1 MSIAKRILLIDDEV
15 YMQQVIQICLE
26 SATSWQVSV
35 AGSGQAGIA
44 QAETEQPD
52 AILLDAMMPDMDGLT
67 TFARL
72 QADPKTQQIPVILL
86 SGMIQSGEHQKYEA
100 LGFKAVLV
108 KPFEPFELAKQ
119 IAQSLG
125 WSL

>member
-1 MSIAKRILLIDDEV
+1 
-15 YMQQVIQICLE
+15 
-26 SATSWQVSV
+26 
-35 AGSGQAGIA
+35 
-44 QAETEQPD
+44 
-52 AILLDAMMPDMDGLT
+52 MMPDMDGLT